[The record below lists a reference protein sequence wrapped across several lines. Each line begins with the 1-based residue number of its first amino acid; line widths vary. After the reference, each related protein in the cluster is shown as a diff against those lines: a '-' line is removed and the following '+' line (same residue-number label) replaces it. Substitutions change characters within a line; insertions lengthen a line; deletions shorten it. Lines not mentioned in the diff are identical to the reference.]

1 VASIQFG
8 IPYTYLMFS
17 YTRKMQDKK
26 KKFRAAVKVKFS
38 DSLNLEVLRIR
49 IRDPV
54 PF

>member
-26 KKFRAAVKVKFS
+26 KKFRAAIKV
-38 DSLNLEVLRIR
+38 DSSPPQKKKKITTKR
-49 IRDPV
+49 
-54 PF
+54 